1 MLNKFPLQ
9 YPLTQLTNLRL
20 NQTKTFWWLRN
31 KLKRI
36 SFQFRS
42 TYFSIRHSLRREGE
56 SYGVLQRLFSFSGA
70 PLPIAI
76 FCAVGLQTIDLLLK
90 QYYKNGFGEV
100 PNDGDYTA
108 F

>member
-1 MLNKFPLQ
+1 M
-9 YPLTQLTNLRL
+9 TNLRL

-36 SFQFRS
+36 SLQFRS

-56 SYGVLQRLFSFSGA
+56 NYGVLQRLFSFSGA
-70 PLPIAI
+70 PLLIAI
-76 FCAVGLQTIDLLLK
+76 FCAVALQTIDPLLK

-108 F
+108 L